1 MAQASRRKASSTSSN
16 CKPWKWLLSG
26 ILIGGIGGWYLSLSK
41 QITTELIKE
50 QNPLVESFK
59 GKLLDE
65 KSKVAKPKF
74 DFYNLLPEM
83 EVEVPVEEIR
93 KSPPKPEPAK
103 VEVAKTTTQV
113 QPGQAQPVNPK
124 AAEAQVPPPQPVKET
139 ATVYLL
145 QLGSFKSHAEA
156 DRLKARLA
164 MQGIE
169 SDIQNIT
176 ISNAQGK
183 TSVYRVRS
191 GPYNQAQVQSA
202 HKNVQEAG
210 INGVIMRVK

>member
-1 MAQASRRKASSTSSN
+1 MAQASRRKASSSSSNSN
-16 CKPWKWLLSG
+16 CKVWKWFLSG
-26 ILIGGIGGWYLSLSK
+26 ILIGALGGWYLSVSK
-41 QITTELIKE
+41 QITTDLIKE
-50 QNPLVESFK
+50 KNPLVDSFK
-59 GKLLDE
+59 TKLMDQ
-65 KSKVAKPKF
+65 KSKVSKPKF

-93 KSPPKPEPAK
+93 KPVAKPEPVKQDTNKALAQK
-103 VEVAKTTTQV
+103 QQDQLAGQKT
-113 QPGQAQPVNPK
+113 ADISK
-124 AAEAQVPPPQPVKET
+124 ASTLPKET

-145 QLGSFKSHAEA
+145 QLGSFKSHADA

-176 ISNAQGK
+176 ISNVQGK

-202 HKNVQEAG
+202 HRNLQEAG